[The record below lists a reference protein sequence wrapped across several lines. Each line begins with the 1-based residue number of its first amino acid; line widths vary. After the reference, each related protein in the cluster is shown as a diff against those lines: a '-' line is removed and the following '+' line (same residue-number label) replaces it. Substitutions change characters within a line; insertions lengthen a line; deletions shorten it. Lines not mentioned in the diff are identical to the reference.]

1 MHLSRPKNKHLKLS
15 VTYTKTQSCLRRV
28 IDLERPILFNT
39 DMVKAI
45 LEGRKTQ
52 TRRIIKPQLSD
63 EAVYITDVDATG
75 LITYQTHNKFLGG
88 CAERKPPCQVGDTLW
103 VRETFYQY
111 GEWFDIPQTDE
122 YGDVINK
129 RTFIPQHESKYSIYF
144 ADTLPKDLKIL
155 KGYKSGR
162 GYYKRPSLFMPR
174 SAARLFLKV
183 TDVRVERLQDMP
195 HDAPMKEG
203 IRSYTKDGTVYKFA
217 INEEQMPWKNMPRN
231 PTEAFKILWD
241 SIYHNW
247 NENPWVWVIEF
258 EKLDLCE
265 HGIYDY
271 CQKADGCTYCT
282 EDMI

>member
-1 MHLSRPKNKHLKLS
+1 M
-15 VTYTKTQSCLRRV
+15 
-28 IDLERPILFNT
+28 ERPILFNT

-45 LEGRKTQ
+45 LDGRKTQ
-52 TRRIIKPQLSD
+52 TRRIVKPQPLGKVFNGFVLNSTCNAFIGTAAWGNDELS
-63 EAVYITDVDATG
+63 ITDHA
-75 LITYQTHNKFLGG
+75 
-88 CAERKPPCQVGDTLW
+88 KPPCQVGDTLW

-129 RTFIPQHESKYSIYF
+129 RTFIPQHESKYPIYF

-174 SAARLFLKV
+174 SAARIFLKV
-183 TDVRVERLQDMP
+183 TDVRVERLQDI
-195 HDAPMKEG
+195 DSRGAWNEG
-203 IRSYTKDGTVYKFA
+203 VRCKCMHPVPECAGNK
-217 INEEQMPWKNMPRN
+217 
-231 PTEAFKILWD
+231 TEFIKLWD
-241 SIYHNW
+241 GIYHNW

-265 HGIYDY
+265 HGISDY